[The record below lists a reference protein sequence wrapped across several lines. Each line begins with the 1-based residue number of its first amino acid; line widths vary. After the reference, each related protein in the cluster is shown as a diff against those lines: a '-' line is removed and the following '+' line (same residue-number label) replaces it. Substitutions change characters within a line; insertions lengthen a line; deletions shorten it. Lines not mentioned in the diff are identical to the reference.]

1 MVYGLQPK
9 GLSANPV
16 HTLNYRSSGNSRIVF
31 QGLRRNTRRQR
42 NCPFGKLIQ
51 KPLRTSRTLA
61 EKLAQTLSLCCGED
75 PARVCQSARCP
86 GKGQMGLHP
95 ALG

>member
-16 HTLNYRSSGNSRIVF
+16 RTLNYRSPGNSRIVF

-42 NCPFGKLIQ
+42 NRPFGKPIQ
-51 KPLRTSRTLA
+51 KPLRTSRTMA
-61 EKLAQTLSLCCGED
+61 EKLAQTLGLCGGED
-75 PARVCQSARCP
+75 PARVCQSA
-86 GKGQMGLHP
+86 
-95 ALG
+95 